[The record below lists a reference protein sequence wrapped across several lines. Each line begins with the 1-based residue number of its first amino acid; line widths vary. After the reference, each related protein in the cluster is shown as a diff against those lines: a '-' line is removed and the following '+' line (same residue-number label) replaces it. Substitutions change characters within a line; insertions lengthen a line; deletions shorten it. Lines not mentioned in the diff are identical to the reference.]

1 MKKYLLFLTLAILL
15 NIGTGL
21 SGIAQCPMCKASLE
35 SNQKGN
41 ETTQTY
47 GRGINMGILLLL
59 VMPYLAAGTIGFVY
73 YKNYRKRKKN
83 STSDASK

>member
-1 MKKYLLFLTLAILL
+1 MKKCFLFLTLAFLL
-15 NIGTGL
+15 NLGTGL

-35 SNQKGN
+35 SNQKGK

-47 GRGINMGILLLL
+47 GKGINMGILFLL
-59 VMPYLAAGTIGFVY
+59 VIPYLAAGTIGFVY
-73 YKNYRKRKKN
+73 YKNYRKRKQT